1 VAVPL
6 AQDFATASGI
16 PLYTV
21 LMLQV
26 VVFSTVFLPYQ
37 SPPMMIG
44 MQLGGASLR
53 DGARLCLPL
62 AAATVLIL
70 LPLDYLWWWLLGYIT

>member
-1 VAVPL
+1 
-6 AQDFATASGI
+6 
-16 PLYTV
+16 
-21 LMLQV
+21 
-26 VVFSTVFLPYQ
+26 
-37 SPPMMIG
+37 MMIG